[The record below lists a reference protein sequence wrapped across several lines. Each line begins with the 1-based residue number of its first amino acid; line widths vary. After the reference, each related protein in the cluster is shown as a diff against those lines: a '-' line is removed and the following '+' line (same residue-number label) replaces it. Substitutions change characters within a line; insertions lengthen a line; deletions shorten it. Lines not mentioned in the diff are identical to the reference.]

1 MSERGELNLEKI
13 QEVLNAYFKSWNESF
28 ISKNGD
34 GIRSFMSK
42 NFVGYWAHSNIDKP
56 DPYYY
61 NYDLNNVL
69 KQMDNAEK
77 SFKIISTTERKKG
90 DEVIVLGRE
99 INVIGGEPYAAQ
111 CMFIWRKEEN
121 QWKLLREYIELER

>member
-1 MSERGELNLEKI
+1 MDIIQGLLNS
-13 QEVLNAYFKSWNESF
+13 YFTAWNEGF

-34 GIRSFMSK
+34 GIRNYMSE

-61 NYDLNNVL
+61 NYDLDSVL

-77 SFKIISTTERKKG
+77 SFKAVSITERKNG
-90 DEVIVLGRE
+90 NEFLVLGQE
-99 INVIGGEPYAAQ
+99 TNLINGEPYRAQ
-111 CMFIWRKEEN
+111 CMFVWRKEEN
-121 QWKLLREYIELER
+121 EWKLLREYIELER